1 MMTTRIP
8 CPVLL
13 LLTATMGLLGGC
25 TTESSSS
32 PAQTGLPVAPE
43 GPPVFTALNESS
55 GFSFQH
61 SLGDERR
68 YWIPETVTGGGALFD
83 FDNDGDLDIYC
94 VQAGGDCGGDRS
106 TAPGN
111 QLFRN
116 DGNLTFTDITATAGV
131 GDQEY
136 GMGASCADVDGDGD
150 VDLFVSNRGP
160 DVLYL
165 NNGDGTFSIA
175 PDSPDLT
182 RDGFSASAGFCDL
195 DGDGLPE
202 LYVTQYILW
211 STEKELKCGTGLGS
225 DYCSPNNYNA
235 PAPDRLFK
243 NLGGG
248 KFKDISEEAGLR
260 TVYGNGLGVV
270 FGDFNLDGATDIYVA
285 NDGSPNQ
292 LWIQKEKL
300 RFTDEAVAM
309 GCAVNMMGVSEA
321 GMGVQAADVDV
332 DGDLDLFMT
341 HIRNETNTWY
351 RNDDGIFTDA
361 TVTTGLAR
369 ASRDA
374 TGFGMGYFDFDN
386 DGILD
391 LYIANGG
398 VIRTENRTDGS
409 DPYAEPDQLFRGQK
423 DYRFK
428 EVFPKGG
435 WNQQTSY
442 TGRGAAFGDL
452 DLDGDIDVLV
462 VNCDGPAKLLINDC
476 QTPGSSV
483 SLELI
488 QKNGQKA
495 EGARVEGQLGD
506 LKIHR
511 QATRHYSYCVSNS
524 PLLHIGLGG
533 EPALRSIRVHW
544 PNGKTSEHG
553 DVSAGSR
560 IQIIQP

>member
-1 MMTTRIP
+1 MI
-8 CPVLL
+8 LFNS
-13 LLTATMGLLGGC
+13 GC
-25 TTESSSS
+25 TSNNPGPVQSE
-32 PAQTGLPVAPE
+32 LPSE
-43 GPPVFTALNESS
+43 KSGPPVLTALESTS
-55 GFSFQH
+55 GFDFQH

-68 YWIPETVTGGGALFD
+68 YWIPETVTGGGAFFD
-83 FDNDGDLDIYC
+83 YDKDGDLDIYC

-116 DGNLTFTDITATAGV
+116 DGNLTFTDVTSVAGV
-131 GDQEY
+131 GDREY

-150 VDLFVSNRGP
+150 IDLFVSNRGP

-165 NNGDGTFSIA
+165 NDGDGTFSIA
-175 PDSPDLT
+175 EDNPDLS

-202 LYVTQYILW
+202 LYVTQYIQW
-211 STEKELKCGTGLGS
+211 NTKKELKCGTGLGT

-248 KFKDISEEAGLR
+248 KFEDISESAGLR
-260 TVYGNGLGVV
+260 SSYGNGLGVV

-292 LWIQKEKL
+292 LWIQREGL
-300 RFTDEAVAM
+300 RFTDEAVTM
-309 GCAVNMMGVSEA
+309 GCAVNMMGVAEA
-321 GMGVQAADVDV
+321 GMGVQAADIDV

-351 RNDDGIFTDA
+351 RNDEGIFTDA

-391 LYIANGG
+391 LYVANGG
-398 VIRTENRTDGS
+398 VIRYENRDDGS
-409 DPYAEPDQLFRGQK
+409 DPYAEPDQLFRGQPN
-423 DYRFK
+423 YQFK

-435 WNQQTSY
+435 WNQEIPF
-442 TGRGAAFGDL
+442 TGRGAAFGDV
-452 DLDGDIDVLV
+452 DSDGDVDILV
-462 VNCDGPAKLLINDC
+462 FNCGGPAKLLINDC
-476 QTPGSSV
+476 SSPGSSV
-483 SLELI
+483 SIRLLDRR
-488 QKNGQKA
+488 GRDA
-495 EGARVEGQLGD
+495 EGALLEAKIGD
-506 LKIHR
+506 QKIHR
-511 QATRHYSYCVSNS
+511 LASRHYSYCVSNS
-524 PLLHIGLGG
+524 PFLHVGLGS
-533 EPALRSIRVHW
+533 EIQLSEVKILW
-544 PNGKTSEHG
+544 PDGTVSEFA
-553 DVSAGSR
+553 DIPAGSR
-560 IQIIQP
+560 IQIAQP

>member
-1 MMTTRIP
+1 
-8 CPVLL
+8 
-13 LLTATMGLLGGC
+13 MG
-25 TTESSSS
+25 
-32 PAQTGLPVAPE
+32 
-43 GPPVFTALNESS
+43 N
-55 GFSFQH
+55 
-61 SLGDERR
+61 
-68 YWIPETVTGGGALFD
+68 
-83 FDNDGDLDIYC
+83 
-94 VQAGGDCGGDRS
+94 
-106 TAPGN
+106 
-111 QLFRN
+111 
-116 DGNLTFTDITATAGV
+116 
-131 GDQEY
+131 QEY

-160 DVLYL
+160 DILYL
-165 NNGDGTFSIA
+165 NDGDGTFSIA

-260 TVYGNGLGVV
+260 TAYGNGLGVV

-292 LWIQKEKL
+292 LWIQKENL

-409 DPYAEPDQLFRGQK
+409 DPYAEPDQLFRGQI

-452 DLDGDIDVLV
+452 DRDGDIDVLV
-462 VNCDGPAKLLINDC
+462 INCDGPAKLLVNQC
-476 QTPGSSV
+476 QTPGNSV
-483 SLELI
+483 SVELI
-488 QKNGQKA
+488 QKNGRQA